1 MVVLGRQQIRRWVQL
16 ALFASDDLRGPE
28 NPLVDMAAV
37 RGALM
42 EQLALCLPA
51 RHEQQHLAEKA
62 FMVGIL
68 SLLEVIYRIS
78 MDEVVASVALSEDVR
93 DALISRTGDL
103 GTLLEATEMIERLE
117 FAPALERLVGLGIT
131 RDDLRLAQVKAYSWR
146 EGMHP

>member
-1 MVVLGRQQIRRWVQL
+1 
-16 ALFASDDLRGPE
+16 
-28 NPLVDMAAV
+28 MAAV

-42 EQLALCLPA
+42 EQLARCLPSQD
-51 RHEQQHLAEKA
+51 EQHLGEKA

-78 MDEVVASVALSEDVR
+78 MEEVVASVALSEDVR
-93 DALISRTGDL
+93 DALVSRAGDL
-103 GTLLEATEMIERLE
+103 GALLEATEMIERLE
-117 FAPALERLVGLGIT
+117 FAPALERLGIT